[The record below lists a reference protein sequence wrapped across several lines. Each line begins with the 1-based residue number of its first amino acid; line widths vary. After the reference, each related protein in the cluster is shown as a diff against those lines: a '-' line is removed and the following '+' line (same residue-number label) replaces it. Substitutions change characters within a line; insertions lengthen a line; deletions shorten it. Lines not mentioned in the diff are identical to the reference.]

1 MSEFESHG
9 KLNGFFLRKHH
20 VGIRALDVYKLKTV
34 IDLIDKEF
42 CGEIFSGMFGV
53 KMIASDL

>member
-20 VGIRALDVYKLKTV
+20 VRIRALHVYKLKTV
-34 IDLIDKEF
+34 IDFVDKEF
-42 CGEIFSGMFGV
+42 GGEIFSGVFGV
-53 KMIASDL
+53 EMIASDL